1 MLQTESK
8 TYLDKALLHELI
20 DWIKELNKT
29 GVSYDTAAQVA
40 SEFFLAGMMESCD
53 DEFDLDDL
61 DDDDDDDYED

>member
-20 DWIKELNKT
+20 DWIKELNKA
-29 GVSYDTAAQVA
+29 GVSYDTAATVA
-40 SEFFLAGMMESCD
+40 SEFFLTGMMVSCE

-61 DDDDDDDYED
+61 DDDDDDYEE